1 MTTQSDAPDTARLQE
16 IAADLVDRAI
26 KAGADAAEASIGE
39 SRSTELSV
47 RDGQLE
53 DIERSESLDAGVRV
67 FIGKQQAGVAF
78 SDLSIAGRDAV
89 IGRALAMA
97 KAAPEDPYAMLAE
110 ADRLATDPPELA
122 LFDASQW
129 GPAELEAHANEVEKA
144 ARAIEGVTM
153 TDAAFASFGQGGA
166 AYATSTGFNRGWRKS
181 MFSYGASVIAAVDG
195 AMERDYAATS
205 ARRPGDLRTTL
216 DIGTEA
222 GERTARR
229 VGPRKIESGSLPVV
243 FDRRVASTF
252 LGALCGAIS
261 GPAVARGVS
270 FLRDKLGE
278 PVFGETITVR
288 DEPHRDWAHGS
299 APFDGEGTV
308 NQPRAIIDRGRLT
321 TWFLNSASARQ
332 LDMAPTGHAHRNLGG
347 PPGAGPTNI
356 HLEAGASSRE
366 DMIAGI
372 KDGLLV
378 MEMFG
383 PSLNANT
390 GDWSV
395 GVSGYK
401 IEQGEIAYPVSEIT
415 VAGNLIEIFGR
426 LVPASD
432 LEFYGAMNSPSVF
445 VDAMA
450 VGGL

>member
-1 MTTQSDAPDTARLQE
+1 MTDTSNAPDTARLQD
-16 IAADLVDRAI
+16 IAADLVQRAL

-47 RDGQLE
+47 RDGKLE
-53 DIERSESLDAGVRV
+53 EVERSESLDAGVRV
-67 FIGKQQAGVAF
+67 FVGKQQAGVAF
-78 SDLSIAGRDAV
+78 SDLSAAGCQLSIERAV
-89 IGRALAMA
+89 AMA
-97 KAAPEDPYAMLAE
+97 GVAPEDPYSALAE
-110 ADRLATDPPELA
+110 AERLAQDPPELA

-129 GPAELEAHANEVEKA
+129 SPAELETKA
-144 ARAIEGVTM
+144 AEIEKFARGVDGVTM
-153 TDAAFASFGQGGA
+153 TDSAFASMGQGAA

-181 MFSYGASVIAAVDG
+181 MFSYGASVIAEKDG
-195 AMERDYAATS
+195 AMERDYAASS
-205 ARRPGDLRTTL
+205 ARRPQDLKSIEE
-216 DIGTEA
+216 IGTEA

-229 VGPRKIESGSLPVV
+229 VGPRKIESGTLPVV

-252 LGALCGAIS
+252 LSALAGAVS

-278 PVFGETITVR
+278 AVFADTINII
-288 DEPHRDWAHGS
+288 DDPHKDWGHGS

-308 NQPRAIIDRGRLT
+308 NRRSAVIDKGRLT

-332 LDMAPTGHAHRNLGG
+332 LDMTPTGHARRSMGG
-347 PPGAGPTNI
+347 PPGAGPTNF
-356 HLEAGASSRE
+356 HMEAGRQSR
-366 DMIAGI
+366 DDIIGAI
-372 KDGLLV
+372 QDGVLV

-383 PSLNANT
+383 PSLNSNT

-401 IEQGEIAYPVSEIT
+401 IEQGVITYPVSEIT

-432 LEFYGAMNSPSVF
+432 LEFRGAFNAPSSF